1 MSEPSSIFSS
11 VFSGT
16 GLSLS
21 TFLMA
26 VMSSLIAGFA
36 ISLLYLITNKKEG
49 YSQSYVWTIIMLPPI
64 VAIVIA
70 TIGDNVASSL
80 SLAGAFTL
88 VRFRSAPGDPK
99 QIAYIFYATA
109 TGLICGL
116 GYIGYAFIFLVVIAA
131 IVTILYKTKFG
142 APSTSSMTLKISIPE
157 NLNYIGLFD
166 KTLDKY
172 TSLWRL
178 KRVKTTEFGTLF
190 ELIYSVEVNNTAN
203 QKEFIDELR
212 TLNGNLNITLV
223 LYKYD
228 DKVYA

>member
-1 MSEPSSIFSS
+1 MFNSIFAEA
-11 VFSGT
+11 
-16 GLSLS
+16 GLNLS
-21 TFLMA
+21 TFIISVLSS
-26 VMSSLIAGFA
+26 VMTGFIISLI
-36 ISLLYLITNKKEG
+36 YLITNRKEG

-116 GYIGYAFIFLVVIAA
+116 GYIGYAFILIAA
-131 IVTILYKTKFG
+131 IIAVLYKTKFG
-142 APSTSSMTLKISIPE
+142 APATSSMTLKISIPE
-157 NLNYIGLFD
+157 NLNYVGLFD

-172 TSLWRL
+172 TSAWRL

-190 ELIYSVEVNNTAN
+190 ELIYSIEINNSAN
-203 QKEFIDELR
+203 QKDFIDELR
-212 TLNGNLNITLV
+212 TLNGNLNVTLV

>member
-1 MSEPSSIFSS
+1 MGIFQSIYANAEI
-11 VFSGT
+11 T
-16 GLSLS
+16 PL
-21 TFLMA
+21 TFFIGIISA
-26 VMSSLIAGFA
+26 LIVGFA
-36 ISLLYLITNKKEG
+36 ISLLYLYTNKKEG

-70 TIGDNVASSL
+70 TIGTNIASSL

-99 QIAYIFYATA
+99 QIAYVFYATA

-116 GYIGYAFIFLVVIAA
+116 GYIGYAFIFLLIIAA
-131 IVTILYKTKFG
+131 VIITLYKTKFA
-142 APSTSSMTLKISIPE
+142 APTTSSMTLKVTIPE

-166 KTLDKY
+166 KTLNKY
-172 TSLWRL
+172 TSSWVL

-190 ELIYSVEVNNTAN
+190 ELIYSIEINNTAN

-212 TLNGNLNITLV
+212 TLNGNLNVILV

-228 DKVYA
+228 DKVYAN

>member
-1 MSEPSSIFSS
+1 MFSSIFSDA
-11 VFSGT
+11 

-21 TFLMA
+21 TFLISTISSVMA
-26 VMSSLIAGFA
+26 GFIISLI
-36 ISLLYLITNKKEG
+36 YLITNRKEG

-99 QIAYIFYATA
+99 QIAYVFYATA

-116 GYIGYAFIFLVVIAA
+116 GYIGYAFIFLALIAA
-131 IVTILYKTKFG
+131 IITILYKTKFG
-142 APSTSSMTLKISIPE
+142 APATSSMTLKISIPE
-157 NLNYIGLFD
+157 NLNYVGLFD
-166 KTLDKY
+166 KVLDKY
-172 TSLWRL
+172 ASDWRL

-190 ELIYSVEVNNTAN
+190 ELIYSIEINNTAN
-203 QKEFIDELR
+203 QKAFIDEIR
-212 TLNGNLNITLV
+212 TLNGNLNVTLV

-228 DKVYA
+228 DKVYAQ

>member
-1 MSEPSSIFSS
+1 MFNSIFTDGLSVEAFFIAILSS
-11 VFSGT
+11 VAVG
-16 GLSLS
+16 
-21 TFLMA
+21 FL
-26 VMSSLIAGFA
+26 
-36 ISLLYLITNKKEG
+36 ISLLYLVTNKKEG
-49 YSQSYVWTIIMLPPI
+49 YSQSYVWTIIMLPPV

-70 TIGDNVASSL
+70 AIGNNVASSL

-99 QIAYIFYATA
+99 QIAYVFYATA

-116 GYIGYAFIFLVVIAA
+116 GYITYAFIFLVIIAA
-131 IVTILYKTKFG
+131 VLLVLYKTKY
-142 APSTSSMTLKISIPE
+142 ASPATSSMTLKITIPE

-172 TSLWRL
+172 TSNWLL

-190 ELIYSVEVNNTAN
+190 ELIYSIEINNTAN
-203 QKEFIDELR
+203 QKAFIDEIR
-212 TLNGNLNITLV
+212 TLNGNLNVVLV

-228 DKVYA
+228 DKVYAS